1 MSVGRCQGAGQVAL
15 EGFPGS
21 IWPRTRST
29 GGVRWASGETERTER
44 GDEDEGL
51 SAISKSSGTSLKTK
65 NISYLEGSNEKV
77 LNTNFA

>member
-1 MSVGRCQGAGQVAL
+1 MAL

-21 IWPRTRST
+21 IWPRTRR
-29 GGVRWASGETERTER
+29 GRGPPAAYSGRLAKQSEIER

-51 SAISKSSGTSLKTK
+51 FVISENSGSSLKTK
-65 NISYLEGSNEKV
+65 NISFLEGSNEKV